1 MDHLRLGLVQY
12 APLWCDRES
21 SRSKIESLL
30 GDHPNVDLLV
40 FPEMT
45 LTGFAM
51 DPTATTL
58 ASEDHAFF
66 RELAIRHHTG
76 VVYCGVVDGFN
87 RATLL
92 GRDGQKLGIY
102 DKRHLFS
109 LGHEADHYGAGEV
122 CPTWNFETWRIRPA
136 ICYDLRFPYHFWKN
150 AEEVDLVLVSAC
162 WPGSRET
169 HWRALMLSR
178 AIENQVWVAGV
189 NRIGEEPTLKYHG
202 ASMVLEPSGKQVL
215 EAGGA
220 EGLFVATISHEANR
234 LVRHRFP
241 FLKDRREN

>member
-12 APLWCDRES
+12 SPDWCDRQA
-21 SRSKIESLL
+21 SRAKIDALL
-30 GDHPNVDLLV
+30 GERPEVDLLV

-51 DPTATTL
+51 DPGATTL
-58 ASEDHAFF
+58 GEEDHAFF
-66 RELAIRHHTG
+66 RDLAIRHRCA

-92 GRDGQKLGIY
+92 GRDGAALGTY

-109 LGHEADHYGAGEV
+109 LGHEAEHFAAGDR

-136 ICYDLRFPYHFWKN
+136 ICYDLRFPYHFWHG
-150 AEEVDLVLVSAC
+150 AEEVDLVVVCAC
-162 WPGSRET
+162 WPGSREA
-169 HWRALMLSR
+169 HWRSLLLAR

-189 NRIGEEPTLKYHG
+189 NRVGEEPTLKYNG
-202 ASMVLEPSGKQVL
+202 ASMVLEPSGKCVL
-215 EAGGA
+215 DALDTP
-220 EGLFVATISHEANR
+220 GLRVVAISHEANR

-241 FLKDRREN
+241 FLQDRREA